1 MSTSSQHATRSY
13 ADVVSGKGVYNH
25 QVMGPSNVTVT
36 QQRGDQ
42 ERQDKLNRETTCEF
56 MKTLY
61 HTVISKDIQ
70 AGNGKRNTVAAFLL
84 LHAVKPAVNDVE
96 YRKMS
101 KEERDIYANY
111 SKDLKRPKPRWADMA
126 DDDDDLQDNV
136 LDEAQGSGK
145 TALATKKKRVFAGPI
160 AKQPKDGDNDTD
172 TSGGDESEDDN
183 DDGQGSGG
191 MAKVAKEKHKPSP
204 KGRTGGAA
212 SNSQKRKK
220 NRPRSKKGKKGKKKR
235 KQRFGSRKP
244 PDTPSSESDSSSSSS
259 EIEDDQLFEEFAPPP
274 SEAGITAQ
282 ITTLQTAVQE
292 TYRNASAE
300 MNKDESKK
308 RAKLRRKLVTKPN
321 AAYKHLIGAIMQMQE
336 YAAQKVRDAMRK
348 VLPTRTFVRLVQG
361 ANPFCAIAILI
372 SERHGGSEEDFL
384 LQARNDVKTL
394 PECDPQN
401 VMAIIDN
408 AEINMKVYEMVLRI
422 TRQDIEPTL
431 AKTLADAARAEAQR
445 IVNTAVLSEIARTV
459 PTFANTCITIRKG
472 TNPGSPE
479 VLRKLR
485 NYISEMH
492 RMTRPPQSG
501 KTMALMTGRSMQ
513 LSQGQQNNVIQFVN
527 NNKYLTNEMPMG
539 CTKAISD
546 SEAWHRV
553 NQGRGPGQIRLTQQG
568 QTLSEF
574 SSALRDM
581 QEKLVAQGVA
591 SNTAWNFAG
600 RHIKGDKWKEK
611 HKRKAS
617 ADNDRPDKDAK
628 RQKLINHLKKENDEL
643 RATLTLARS
652 ASSTSSGN
660 SASSR

>member
-1 MSTSSQHATRSY
+1 MDR
-13 ADVVSGKGVYNH
+13 
-25 QVMGPSNVTVT
+25 
-36 QQRGDQ
+36 
-42 ERQDKLNRETTCEF
+42 
-56 MKTLY
+56 
-61 HTVISKDIQ
+61 
-70 AGNGKRNTVAAFLL
+70 VAAFLL
-84 LHAVKPAVNDVE
+84 LHAVKPAVNHVE

-101 KEERDIYANY
+101 KEERRIYANY
-111 SKDLKRPKPRWADMA
+111 SKDLRPKPRWADMA
-126 DDDDDLQDNV
+126 DDDDDRQDNV
-136 LDEAQGSGK
+136 LGEAQERGK
-145 TALATKKKRVFAGPI
+145 TPLTTKEKRVFAGPI
-160 AKQPKDGDNDTD
+160 AKQPKDGGNDTD
-172 TSGGDESEDDN
+172 TSSGDESEDDN

-191 MAKVAKEKHKPSP
+191 MAKVAKKKHKLSP

-212 SNSQKRKK
+212 SNSQKRGK
-220 NRPRSKKGKKGKKKR
+220 NHSRSKKRKKGKKKR
-235 KQRFGSRKP
+235 KP
-244 PDTPSSESDSSSSSS
+244 PDTSSSESDSSESDSSSSSS
-259 EIEDDQLFEEFAPPP
+259 EIEDDPDNQLFEEFAPPT

-401 VMAIIDN
+401 VMAIVDN

-459 PTFANTCITIRKG
+459 PTFANTCITIRKE

-513 LSQGQQNNVIQFVN
+513 SSQGQQNNVIQFVN

-539 CTKAISD
+539 CTKTISD
-546 SEAWHRV
+546 SDAWHRV

-591 SNTAWNFAG
+591 SNIAWNFAG

-611 HKRKAS
+611 HKRKAN